1 MEYTYVTVPPGG
13 KITMG
18 SDGKLKV
25 PDNPIIPYIEG
36 DGTGVD
42 IWKASVRVFDAA
54 VDKAYGGS
62 KKISWMEVY
71 AGEKSFNRFR
81 AAMGDEAW
89 LPAETVQAFRDFIV
103 GIKGPLTTPV
113 GGGIRSLNVALR
125 QILDLYTCLR
135 PIRYFQGVPT
145 PVKNPEDVDM
155 VIFRENCEDIYAG
168 IEWMTGTAECERI
181 IHFLIKEMGVSKIR
195 FPGSSSIGIKPI
207 SRDGSERLIR
217 AAIQYALD
225 HKRKSVTIVHKG
237 NIMKFTDGAFKDWG
251 YAMATSEFRSRVV
264 TERESWIINNQDRS
278 PALTVEENARMI
290 DPGYNMMSARQQTD
304 ICHEVEAALALLPT
318 HGNGQLKKLLMI
330 KDTIADI
337 TLQQV
342 LTRAKE
348 FDVVAAMNLEGD
360 LLSDALAAQ
369 VGGIGI
375 APGANINYVTGHAI
389 FEATHGTAPK
399 YANLD
404 KVNPGSVILSG
415 VMMLEYMGWQEAADL
430 IVKTLERTIGQK
442 RVTYDFER
450 MMQGATLLSCSG
462 FADALI
468 ENM

>member
-1 MEYTYVTVPPGG
+1 
-13 KITMG
+13 MG
-18 SDGKLKV
+18 TDGKLNV
-25 PDNPIIPYIEG
+25 PDNPIIPFIEG

-54 VDKAYGGS
+54 VEKVYGS
-62 KKISWMEVY
+62 QRKISWMEVY
-71 AGEKSFNRFR
+71 AGEKPFNLFR
-81 AAMGDEAW
+81 EKMGDGAW
-89 LPAETVQAFRDFIV
+89 LPDETVEAFREFLV
-103 GIKGPLTTPV
+103 GIKGPLTTPI

-125 QILDLYTCLR
+125 QLLDLYVCLR
-135 PIRYFQGVPT
+135 PVRYFQGVPS
-145 PVKNPEDVDM
+145 PVKKPQDVDM

-168 IEWMTGTAECERI
+168 IEWMTGTAECEKVMN
-181 IHFLIKEMGVSKIR
+181 FLINEMGVNKIR
-195 FPGSSSIGIKPI
+195 FPESSSIGIKPI
-207 SRDGSERLIR
+207 SREGSERLVR
-217 AAIQYALD
+217 AAIRYALD
-225 HKRKSVTIVHKG
+225 HKRKSVTLVHKG

-251 YAMATSEFRSRVV
+251 YTLATSEFRFWIV
-264 TERESWIINNQDRS
+264 TERESWIIDNQDRNPGVS
-278 PALTVEENARMI
+278 VGENARLI
-290 DPGYNMMSARQQTD
+290 DPGYDMMSPRQQET
-304 ICHEVEAALALLPT
+304 IRNEVEAALKLMET
-318 HGNGQLKKLLMI
+318 HGSGQWKKLLMI

-348 FDVVAAMNLEGD
+348 FDVVATMNLEGD
-360 LLSDALAAQ
+360 FLSDALAAQ

-415 VMMLEYMGWQEAADL
+415 VMMLEHMGWLEAADI
-430 IVKTLERTIGQK
+430 IVKSIDKTIGQK

>member
-1 MEYTYVTVPPGG
+1 
-13 KITMG
+13 
-18 SDGKLKV
+18 
-25 PDNPIIPYIEG
+25 
-36 DGTGVD
+36 
-42 IWKASVRVFDAA
+42 
-54 VDKAYGGS
+54 
-62 KKISWMEVY
+62 
-71 AGEKSFNRFR
+71 
-81 AAMGDEAW
+81 
-89 LPAETVQAFRDFIV
+89 
-103 GIKGPLTTPV
+103 
-113 GGGIRSLNVALR
+113 
-125 QILDLYTCLR
+125 
-135 PIRYFQGVPT
+135 
-145 PVKNPEDVDM
+145 
-155 VIFRENCEDIYAG
+155 
-168 IEWMTGTAECERI
+168 MTGTPECERVLD
-181 IHFLIKEMGVSKIR
+181 FLQNEMGVDKIR

-207 SRDGSERLIR
+207 SREGSERLIR
-217 AAIQYALD
+217 AAIEYALK

-237 NIMKFTDGAFKDWG
+237 NIMKFTEGAFKDWG
-251 YAMATSEFRSRVV
+251 YTMAISEFRARIV
-264 TERESWIINNQDRS
+264 TERESWIIDNQDRAAGLS
-278 PALTVEENARMI
+278 LENNAKLI
-290 DPGYNMMSARQQTD
+290 DPGYDMMSPKQKED
-304 ICHEVEAALALLPT
+304 IRIEVEAALKLMPT
-318 HGNGQLKKLLMI
+318 HGNGQWKKLLMV

-348 FDVVAAMNLEGD
+348 FDVVATMNLEGD
-360 LLSDALAAQ
+360 FLSDALAAQ

-415 VMMLEYMGWQEAADL
+415 VMMFEHLGWQEAADM
-430 IVKTLERTIGQK
+430 IVASLDKTIGQK